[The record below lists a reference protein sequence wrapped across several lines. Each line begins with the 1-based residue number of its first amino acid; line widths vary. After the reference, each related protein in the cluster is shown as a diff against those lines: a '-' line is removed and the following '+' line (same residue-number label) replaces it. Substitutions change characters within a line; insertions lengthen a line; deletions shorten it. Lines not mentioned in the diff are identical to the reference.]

1 MSEVIH
7 FPRNGMQFSP
17 YGSAGDDAGIA
28 RLVGPELSKTMG
40 VGVARFNDC
49 SIEWTVLY
57 DEAIIVLEGEFHLRL
72 QGRLIVA
79 KPGDVIWVP
88 ANTPLHYEGK
98 HAVVCYTLYPVD
110 WRERQ
115 AALTSKG

>member
-1 MSEVIH
+1 MTQVIH
-7 FPRNGMQFSP
+7 FPRTEMNFAP
-17 YGSAGDDAGIA
+17 YGAPGDDAGIT
-28 RLVGPELSKTMG
+28 RLVGPELSATMG
-40 VGVARFNDC
+40 VGVARFNEC

-72 QGRLIVA
+72 QDRLVIG

-88 ANTPLHYEGK
+88 ANTPLRYEGK

-110 WRERQ
+110 WRARH
-115 AALTSKG
+115 GIG